1 VLILPEG
8 LICEDLSEPDKL
20 YPYIKKHASDW
31 YQFMNGYSDIPLL
44 KPKVNSSLMVITGAD
59 KARIWNGAQF
69 PPNLSMLRIP
79 TVFRYADVPEQG
91 RFWDQNYGSFID
103 QSSETIGNSEG
114 QHPCAIFFRGISVAL
129 SKAIWNHGVA
139 PIPID
144 QLPVY
149 CIPSVP
155 IYGRRANFERF
166 FQRLRRSAGY
176 EGSRIEVRFDWNFL
190 RVFLT

>member
-8 LICEDLSEPDKL
+8 LICEDLCEPDKL

-44 KPKVNSSLMVITGAD
+44 EPKVNSSLMVITGAD
-59 KARIWNGAQF
+59 KARTWNWAQF

-79 TVFRYADVPEQG
+79 TVFRYADVPGQG
-91 RFWDQNYGSFID
+91 RLWDQSYGSFID
-103 QSSETIGNSEG
+103 QSSEISGNSEG
-114 QHPCAIFFRGISVAL
+114 QYPCAIFFRGISVAL
-129 SKAIWNHGVA
+129 NKAIWNHGVA
-139 PIPID
+139 PIPVD

-155 IYGRRANFERF
+155 IYGKLTKFERIM
-166 FQRLRRSAGY
+166 QRLRPGGY
-176 EGSRIEVRFDWNFL
+176 EGSRIEVRFNWNCL
-190 RVFLT
+190 GVVLT